1 MDQDLPIPH
10 SPFPFIYW
18 GDVRSFLIIA
28 IFSGIAMKFGDS
40 LSQLRDKLIQMR
52 IRLIRGAYTAVSW
65 GY

>member
-1 MDQDLPIPH
+1 MDQDLPIPP
-10 SPFPFIYW
+10 SPLFT
-18 GDVRSFLIIA
+18 GGGVRSFLIIA

-52 IRLIRGAYTAVSW
+52 IRLIRGDYTAVSW